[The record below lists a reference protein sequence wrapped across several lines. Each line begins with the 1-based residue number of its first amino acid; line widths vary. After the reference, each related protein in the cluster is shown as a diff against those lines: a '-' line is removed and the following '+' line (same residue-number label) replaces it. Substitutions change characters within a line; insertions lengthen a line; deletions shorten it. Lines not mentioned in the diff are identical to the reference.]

1 MKNEKRSKPI
11 FRFLVPGRAKRTAP
25 RGQQRQWNYFF
36 NEFYIAG
43 YSYYSGEQIEDSLLE
58 GKIVTFKRE
67 PGCRYDARA
76 VEIYAGRKK
85 LGYIPKKDN
94 ALIAALLDQG
104 ITVKGKIQKR
114 NFDDRP
120 RQRIKISPF
129 RER

>member
-1 MKNEKRSKPI
+1 MSNEKHSKPI
-11 FRFLVPGRAKRTAP
+11 FRFPVPGRAKRAKP
-25 RGQQRQWNYFF
+25 GRQQQQREYFF
-36 NEFYIAG
+36 NEFYVAG
-43 YSYYSGEQIEDSLLE
+43 YTYYNGEQIEDSLLE

-67 PGCRYDARA
+67 PGCLYDAKA

-94 ALIAALLDQG
+94 TLIAALLDQG

-129 RER
+129 RET